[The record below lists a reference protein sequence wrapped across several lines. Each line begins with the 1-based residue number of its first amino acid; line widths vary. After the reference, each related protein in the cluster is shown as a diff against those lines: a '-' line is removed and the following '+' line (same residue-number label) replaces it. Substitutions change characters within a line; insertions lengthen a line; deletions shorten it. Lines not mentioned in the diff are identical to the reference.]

1 MLNQLWVTCFTEV
14 LVSVLAAFSSFNGEN
29 FLLDDISSEFVVYGL
44 LQAHYT
50 YSNERRKVAWDDF
63 LLWRK
68 SNYSRKNGI

>member
-1 MLNQLWVTCFTEV
+1 MLNQLWVTCFAEV

-50 YSNERRKVAWDDF
+50 LVMKEGK
-63 LLWRK
+63 
-68 SNYSRKNGI
+68 